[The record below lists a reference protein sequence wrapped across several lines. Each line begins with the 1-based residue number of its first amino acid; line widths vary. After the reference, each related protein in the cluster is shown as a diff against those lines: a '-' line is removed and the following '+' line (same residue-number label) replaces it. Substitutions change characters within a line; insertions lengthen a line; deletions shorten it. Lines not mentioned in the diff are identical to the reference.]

1 MSGHRDG
8 GVPRRTMKR
17 ENNFWP
23 MTIRAEDVIIDYD
36 NKNIVFPNLQ
46 EDSAE
51 DFSNSILIAC
61 YLKSE
66 QFLHKSN
73 MVRAGPKVM
82 DAFRFDGCDPTRV
95 LDDPT
100 AFATITYI
108 KNLCK
113 SLILVGFDFH
123 ADGDT
128 GLNIFHFDLDRLGE
142 LIAAGTES
150 KGRRFGWAVY
160 RRCSGKKG
168 DLIPLRTG
176 YKIT

>member
-1 MSGHRDG
+1 MN
-8 GVPRRTMKR
+8 R
-17 ENNFWP
+17 ENNFLP

-46 EDSAE
+46 EDSAK

-73 MVRAGPKVM
+73 MMRTGIRVM
-82 DAFRFDGCDPTRV
+82 DTFRFDGCDHTRV
-95 LDDPT
+95 LDDPM
-100 AFATITYI
+100 AFAIVIYI

-113 SLILVGFDFH
+113 SLILVGFDFD
-123 ADGDT
+123 ADGDAD
-128 GLNIFHFDLDRLGE
+128 LDMLHFDLERLGE
-142 LIAAGTES
+142 VIAAGTES
-150 KGRRFGWAVY
+150 KGRQMGWAVY

-168 DLIPLRTG
+168 GLIPLRTG
-176 YKIT
+176 SENT